1 MPRLKKDSPTDFR
14 STQPG
19 KSSELSSAHKIPT
32 PAFTMTTRRKAA
44 MASND
49 TSPNESGHFAQSSSS
64 PLQSI
69 IVPRRL
75 DLPASTITSD
85 SSVPIERTES
95 RGRKRN
101 QESSASSQPTP
112 SKVLASSLFDH
123 SENPTSKLIVNSSEL
138 VQSKRTSRSS
148 PAKRLSSMELPEP
161 PPNVSEP
168 AHISTA
174 LASQEVHRSI
184 SSTPDEHHSDLFS
197 PPSMGELSTDIDEE
211 EQAAL
216 EAEQADADY
225 EDRSTPAPVQSS
237 EEEDVGE
244 LGELPE
250 DEQDDDV
257 SISPD
262 YMLERSK
269 PSSSMYSII
278 AIKTSFST
286 QKILFNPLSPL
297 ISHSAL
303 YIHMHSIPNLA

>member
-1 MPRLKKDSPTDFR
+1 MPRLKKDSPTD
-14 STQPG
+14 SHSNQPG
-19 KSSELSSAHKIPT
+19 KLSELSSSHKIPT

-44 MASND
+44 MASNE
-49 TSPNESGHFAQSSSS
+49 TSPNESAHFAQSSSS
-64 PLQSI
+64 LQSI
-69 IVPRRL
+69 IVPRHL
-75 DLPASTITSD
+75 DLPASSITSD
-85 SSVPIERTES
+85 STVPIERNES

-112 SKVLASSLFDH
+112 SKVFATSLSDH
-123 SENPTSKLIVNSSEL
+123 SENPASNLIVNSSEL
-138 VQSKRTSRSS
+138 VLAKRTSRSS
-148 PAKRLSSMELPEP
+148 PAKRLSSVELQEP
-161 PPNVSEP
+161 APNVSEP
-168 AHISTA
+168 AHISSA

-184 SSTPDEHHSDLFS
+184 SSTPDDPHSDLFS
-197 PPSMGELSTDIDEE
+197 PPSIGELSTDIDEE

-225 EDRSTPAPVQSS
+225 EDPSTPAHMQSS

-278 AIKTSFST
+278 AIKTSFSII
-286 QKILFNPLSPL
+286 KYAYLILFH
-297 ISHSAL
+297 I
-303 YIHMHSIPNLA
+303 